1 MTAPPLSVAERV
13 LRHLTRYRDTLREA
27 LTALDAEGQPA
38 AQLAVQQRYERVWP
52 ELARERMLLLREWE
66 HAAPDTEAAA
76 QVRAL
81 AMETD
86 TLNETLRARYADA
99 AARATQRREETQSA
113 LGTLRRGRNMLAG
126 YRSRER
132 ENDGHR
138 IDRQG

>member
-1 MTAPPLSVAERV
+1 MTAPALSVAERV

-27 LTALDAEGQPA
+27 LAALDAEGEPA
-38 AQLAVQQRYERVWP
+38 AQLAVQRRYEQQWP
-52 ELARERMLLLREWE
+52 ELARERALLLREWE
-66 HAAPDTEAAA
+66 QAAPDAETAA

-81 AMETD
+81 AEETE
-86 TLNETLRARYADA
+86 TLNATLRARYADA
-99 AARATQRREETQSA
+99 AVRTAERREATQTV

-132 ENDGHR
+132 ENDGYR